1 MKAPKLLRRI
11 ARFMQRENM
20 HMVLFWVALL
30 VIASS
35 VAITFLEPGISFINA
50 IWWSIVTLTTVGY
63 GDISPTTPGGRLVAV
78 IIMFFG
84 IGLLGILSATL
95 ASILISR
102 KLREHKGMN
111 TFDFE
116 DHIIICE
123 WNHRARAIIRELRA
137 DPENEDT
144 PVVLIA
150 DIDEKPVAD
159 ENLFFIRGDAS
170 EETLQRAN
178 ILKAHTAI
186 VLGDDRLDTMARDA
200 RVVLATLTIESISPE
215 TYTVVELVDESNVA
229 HCRRANADE
238 IIVGSEFSSH
248 LIASAAINH
257 GISRIVSELLSLRQ
271 GNDLRAIPVPESMA
285 GLKFIE
291 VFTRMKEER
300 QAIVL
305 GIQKAGS
312 GETVANPPVDYVVG
326 AEDRL
331 ILIAQ
336 VEEAGQ

>member
-1 MKAPKLLRRI
+1 
-11 ARFMQRENM
+11 MQRENL
-20 HMVLFWVALL
+20 HTVIFYVVLLIIV
-30 VIASS
+30 SS
-35 VAITFLEPGISFINA
+35 AAITFFEPGISFINA

-63 GDISPTTPGGRLVAV
+63 GDISPTTPGGRMVAI

-102 KLREHKGMN
+102 KIREEKGMN
-111 TFDFE
+111 TFNFK

-137 DPENEDT
+137 DPENEDM

-150 DIDEKPVAD
+150 DIDEKPVPD

-178 ILKAHTAI
+178 IPEARTAI
-186 VLGDDRLDTMARDA
+186 VLGDDRLDAMARDA

-248 LIASAAINH
+248 LIASAAVNH
-257 GISRIVSELLSLRQ
+257 GISRIVSELLSIRQ
-271 GNDLRAIPVPESMA
+271 GNDLMSVEVPESMA
-285 GLKFIE
+285 GASFIE
-291 VFTRMKEER
+291 VFTRMKKER

-305 GIQKAGS
+305 GIQKGAG
-312 GETVANPPVDYVVG
+312 GRTIANPPVDHVV
-326 AEDRL
+326 AIDDRL
-331 ILIAQ
+331 ILIAST
-336 VEEAGQ
+336 EKAGA